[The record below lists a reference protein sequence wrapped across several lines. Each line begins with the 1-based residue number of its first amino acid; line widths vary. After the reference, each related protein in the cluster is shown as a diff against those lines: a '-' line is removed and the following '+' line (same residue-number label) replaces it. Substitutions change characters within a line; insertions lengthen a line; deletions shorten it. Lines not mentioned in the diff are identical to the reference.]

1 MYLSFIKDL
10 FKTGDFICVI
20 CGSDTYKGN
29 LLKISDELI
38 AIKTSKGIVIK
49 KDSDITDVYSQEQE
63 TSFSDV
69 DSNDLVQAQSKN
81 ADFDSSKQEELKDED
96 LRGVE
101 QERLE
106 TEIIVEENEGVKG
119 QSMVSSTEDAPE
131 NKKLEVKQ
139 SSDSSSSDKPT
150 TPTESPSRKPEI
162 YRIPQPKPHLKIL
175 GQIDLSAIDRRG
187 RHIRPKGK
195 ESAPSTPKEVEH
207 KPVAPVSQEPKK
219 ANESHKVK
227 PTQEDTAKIER
238 YINGLLQTGR
248 TLEAID
254 KIEKLLAEGK
264 YEGKFK
270 SSLLLKKAQTFSAL
284 SEYELAKTAYQELIS
299 YNESIKSPANN
310 LSHLY
315 TELARLQNITKE
327 DKEVIFET
335 LKKAIKYNP
344 NNTYASTLIEQ
355 IKAEQHIQSQT
366 DIGNKDDEELLLES
380 EERSTSIS
388 KMIDI
393 DIKEHVFTH
402 ELIIKNG
409 GTSTPSIAKR
419 IYEEAK
425 STRDVDLSERYPI
438 YLEAAKAFSVLP
450 VGSYDTQEYLES
462 VAYYA
467 ILKGNSLFLR
477 FKKILE
483 EKKSEI
489 TLLTH
494 IKDSACSY
502 YVESLSLLSNIEGE
516 HLLSILAN
524 YLKMNIALTSLKKGE
539 EPQITGQFNKV
550 FFNCVRSEDS
560 DLNLIAWATIVAI
573 GTASANAW
581 NKLHYTKGG
590 SRGLYGEMKLPER
603 RQTIYTILNRIND
616 DPVDINLL
624 PGEFLKQSFKKRNIR
639 NKRFRE
645 ILSLILASDFNIHM
659 LKPLDESW
667 RNIPDFLDLLSETDQ
682 ESKKIGDKVLQILL
696 PYSIRQSQIERT
708 NLLIQAQNELENQ
721 IDFINDNTTYYGRT
735 FFFPLFMKWKSVIQQ
750 NLQEKISKTLPLLEV
765 IPDPPY
771 IVRDGEDLI
780 VNLIIKNSGESTAEG
795 FTINVTLKSL
805 DNGIVINGKSKEE
818 KEISVGYH
826 IDKKVT
832 LPPELKNCSSVEL
845 AAEIYPLYQ
854 GKLTESQKY
863 TYTLEIEPTIPLSE
877 EEIMWKDGPKIRG
890 VLFKGRQEIMDRLY
904 RHYLSVERDKPY
916 ILYGLTR
923 TGKSSILI
931 NLIQSINKKT
941 FIKEGEK
948 YQMIAFE
955 WDLSEASGYGNAK
968 DMWQYFL
975 RDTLYDVL
983 DEYMDSTYCSELPL
997 SDYPRAKDFKKILL
1011 YLKSQNKYPMFF
1023 VDEFS
1028 HIKIMLDNHM
1038 INTSFLHTLRQYSL
1052 EGLASFIY
1060 AGTYDIKALIK
1071 DPKYA
1076 ITGQLVHTVEEQ
1088 INEIDAKSAEELINV
1103 MKDKLTFTDEAIKHI
1118 HLLSGDVPYFIQIIC
1133 KFCGF
1138 YAVEKKRRFIGKPEL
1153 ENVVKILTGQTEGE
1167 KDSLVKVLPKSIF
1180 QNNLYSPQDKE
1191 EINVLI
1197 SSICYLNEDKEI
1209 PRGVS
1214 MPMLQELWSK
1224 NGIVAHGPKLAEAI
1238 TLLLER
1244 KILIPEEDE
1253 LIPVYRISVDLFR
1266 RWWRVHYPD
1275 IKLDITKI
1283 QQS

>member
-10 FKTGDFICVI
+10 FKTGDFISVV
-20 CGSDTYKGN
+20 CGSHTYKGY
-29 LLKISDELI
+29 LLKMSDELI
-38 AIKTSKGIVIK
+38 AIKTGKGIVIK

-63 TSFSDV
+63 TSLSDV
-69 DSNDLVQAQSKN
+69 DSNNIVHTQSEK
-81 ADFDSSKQEELKDED
+81 ADFDSSRKEQLEKETIAESNVGHKEQSEVFSTVEVTKDKKEE
-96 LRGVE
+96 
-101 QERLE
+101 
-106 TEIIVEENEGVKG
+106 
-119 QSMVSSTEDAPE
+119 A
-131 NKKLEVKQ
+131 KQ
-139 SSDSSSSDKPT
+139 SSDSVSSDKPT
-150 TPTESPSRKPEI
+150 TPIESQRQKPEI
-162 YRIPQPKPHLKIL
+162 YRIPQPKPQIKIL
-175 GQIDLSAIDRRG
+175 GQIDLSAIEGRG
-187 RHIRPKGK
+187 KRKSQIN
-195 ESAPSTPKEVEH
+195 EASINCPSTPPKADT
-207 KPVAPVSQEPKK
+207 KPETPISHETEIITESPV
-219 ANESHKVK
+219 VK
-227 PTQEDTAKIER
+227 TTQEDTAKIER
-238 YINGLLQTGR
+238 YINSLLQTGR
-248 TLEAID
+248 TLEAIN
-254 KIEKLLAEGK
+254 KIDALLSEGK

-284 SEYELAKTAYQELIS
+284 SEYELAKIAYQELIN

-315 TELARLQNITKE
+315 TELARLQNLTKE
-327 DKEVIFET
+327 DKDTIFVT
-335 LKKAIKYNP
+335 LKRALKYNP
-344 NNTYASTLIEQ
+344 NNAYASTLLEQ
-355 IKAEQHIQSQT
+355 IKAEQHLQSQT
-366 DIGNKDDEELLLES
+366 DTGNKDDEQLLLEY

-388 KMIDI
+388 QMIDI

-409 GTSTPSIAKR
+409 GTSTPSIAKA

-450 VGSYDTQEYLES
+450 IGSYDIQEYLES

-467 ILKGNSLFLR
+467 ILKGNSLFVR
-477 FKKILE
+477 FKKMLNDD
-483 EKKSEI
+483 KHDI

-502 YVESLSLLSNIEGE
+502 YVESLSLLSSIEGE
-516 HLLSILAN
+516 HLLIILAN

-539 EPQITGQFNKV
+539 EPQITGQFDKV

-573 GTASANAW
+573 GTASAKQW
-581 NKLHYTKGG
+581 NKLASTKGG
-590 SRGLYGEMKLPER
+590 TRGLYTEMKTTEK
-603 RQTIYTILNRIND
+603 RQRIYSILNRIND
-616 DPVDINLL
+616 DHVDINLM
-624 PGEFLKQSFKKRNIR
+624 PGEFLKQSFKNRNIR

-645 ILSLILASDFNIHM
+645 ILSYILAKDFNIHL

-667 RNIPDFLDLLSETDQ
+667 RNIPDFLDLLSDTDQ
-682 ESKKIGDKVLQILL
+682 ESKKVGDKVLQILL

-708 NLLIQAQNELENQ
+708 NLLIQAQNELERQ

-735 FFFPLFMKWKSVIQQ
+735 FFFPLFTKWRSVIQQ

-771 IVRDGEDLI
+771 LVRDGEDLV

-795 FTINVTLKSL
+795 FSINVALKSL
-805 DNGIVINGKSKEE
+805 ENGVEINGKSKEE
-818 KEISVGYH
+818 KEISVGCH

-832 LPPELKNCSSVEL
+832 LPTELRNCNSVEL
-845 AAEIYPLYQ
+845 SAEIFPLYQ

-863 TYTLEIEPTIPLSE
+863 TYTLELEPTISLSE

-890 VLFKGRQEIMDRLY
+890 VLFKGRQEIMDRLS

-948 YQMIAFE
+948 YQMVAFE
-955 WDLSEASGYGNAK
+955 WDLSIASGLGNAK

-975 RDTLYDVL
+975 RDTLYDELNKYL
-983 DEYMDSTYCSELPL
+983 DSSYLSELPL
-997 SDYPRAKDFKKILL
+997 SDFPRAKDLKKILS

-1103 MKDKLTFTDEAIKHI
+1103 MKDKLTFTDEAIRHI

-1138 YAVEKKRRFIGKPEL
+1138 YAVEKKRRYIGKPEL
-1153 ENVVKILTGQTEGE
+1153 ENVVKILTGQAEGE

-1197 SSICYLNEDKEI
+1197 SSICFLNEDKEI

-1253 LIPVYRISVDLFR
+1253 LVPVYRISVDLFR